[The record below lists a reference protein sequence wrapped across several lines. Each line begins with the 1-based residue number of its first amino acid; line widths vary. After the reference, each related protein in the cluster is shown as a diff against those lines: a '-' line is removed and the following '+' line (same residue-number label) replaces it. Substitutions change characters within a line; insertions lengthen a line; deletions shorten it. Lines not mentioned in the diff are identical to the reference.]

1 MMATLEEINKKLG
14 FNIFDY
20 DPKVSDYED
29 DTDTEIIFD
38 VLTDEEVNF
47 IIDYK
52 LKNKLNK

>member
-1 MMATLEEINKKLG
+1 MVTLEEINKKLG

-20 DPKVSDYED
+20 DTKVSDYED

>member
-14 FNIFDY
+14 FNILDY
-20 DPKVSDYED
+20 DPNVSDYED

-38 VLTDEEVNF
+38 VLKDDEVDF

>member
-1 MMATLEEINKKLG
+1 MATLEEINKKLG
-14 FNIFDY
+14 FNILDY
-20 DPKVSDYED
+20 DPNVSDYKD

-38 VLTDEEVNF
+38 VLTDDEVDF

>member
-14 FNIFDY
+14 FNILDY
-20 DPKVSDYED
+20 DPNVSDYED

-38 VLTDEEVNF
+38 VLTDDEADF